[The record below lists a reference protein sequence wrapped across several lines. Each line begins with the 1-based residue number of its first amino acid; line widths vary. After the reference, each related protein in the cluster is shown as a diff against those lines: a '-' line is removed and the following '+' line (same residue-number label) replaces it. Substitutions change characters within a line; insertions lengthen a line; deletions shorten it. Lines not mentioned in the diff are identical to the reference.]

1 MDDFS
6 TNRPNRHEVQQAHE
20 IQQSHPTAPTRH
32 PDLSFPDGNLAILTG
47 SVYFLVHKG
56 LLCRHSVP
64 FQQATKAL
72 DLRSKQLEG
81 RPILQLVDS
90 PHDMGHFLSALY
102 DGILALKLDA
112 PNFPVIDVLLRL
124 TTKYQVKHL
133 RASLLREIQRT
144 QWPVRLAQ
152 WEIREAEATDSS
164 GHYDARLHY
173 PHPILVINLAREIQ
187 APELLPSA
195 FYDLSR
201 CVVSETTA
209 GYTNSENVVH
219 QLSPQDLMSLLKGR
233 EHASRFLST
242 FIVNEL
248 EGREPSAACVHIGDE
263 DPAQRRACQA
273 AFESITFE
281 ILRDVNGV
289 THRSSD
295 PLFAILDAEL
305 MQTRDD
311 HISVLRACEFCRL
324 EFGAAVD
331 HAREEFWSRLPG
343 WFGVDLTAGVWS

>member
-6 TNRPNRHEVQQAHE
+6 TNRHNETQQNQGNSAGG
-20 IQQSHPTAPTRH
+20 PTRH
-32 PDLSFPDGNLAILTG
+32 PDLSFPDGNIAILTG

-64 FQQATKAL
+64 FQQQQATQA
-72 DLRSKQLEG
+72 RSKQLEG
-81 RPILQLVDS
+81 RPVVHVTDS
-90 PHDMGHFLSALY
+90 PHDMFHFLSALY
-102 DGILALKLDA
+102 DGILGVKLDP
-112 PNFPVIDVLLRL
+112 PNFSVVDALLRL
-124 TTKYQVKHL
+124 ATKYQVKHI
-133 RASLLREIQRT
+133 RSSLLQEIQRIH
-144 QWPVRLAQ
+144 WPVRLAQ
-152 WEIREAEATDSS
+152 WEVREAEATDSS
-164 GHYDARLHY
+164 GLYDARLHY
-173 PHPILVINLAREIQ
+173 PHPVLVINLARAIQ

-209 GYTNSENVVH
+209 GYTDSNQILH
-219 QLSPQDLMSLLKGR
+219 QLPQEDLMNLLKGR

-248 EGREPSAACVHIGDE
+248 EARAPSVNCIHGGE
-263 DPAQRRACQA
+263 DDAGQRRACQV

-281 ILRDVNGV
+281 ILRDVNGI

-295 PLFAILDAEL
+295 PLFAIVDAEL

-311 HISVLRACEFCRL
+311 AHSVLRACEFCRL
-324 EFGAAVD
+324 EFGVAVD
-331 HAREEFWSRLPG
+331 RAREEFWSKLPS
-343 WFGVDLTAGVWS
+343 WFGVDLEAGAW

>member
-6 TNRPNRHEVQQAHE
+6 TNRHNE
-20 IQQSHPTAPTRH
+20 IQQIHTNLTGGPTRH
-32 PDLSFPDGNLAILTG
+32 PDLSFPDGNIAILTG

-64 FQQATKAL
+64 FQHTTKAL
-72 DLRSKQLEG
+72 EQSRSKQLEG
-81 RPILQLVDS
+81 RPILHATDS
-90 PHDMGHFLSALY
+90 PHDMCHFLSALY
-102 DGILALKLDA
+102 DGILGVKLDP
-112 PNFPVIDVLLRL
+112 PNFSVVDALLRL
-124 TTKYQVKHL
+124 TTKYQVKHI
-133 RASLLREIQRT
+133 RSSLLREIQRT
-144 QWPVRLAQ
+144 HWPARLAH

-173 PHPILVINLAREIQ
+173 PHPILVINLARAIQ

-201 CVVSETTA
+201 CAVSETTA
-209 GYTNSENVVH
+209 GYTDPNNTVH
-219 QLSPQDLMSLLKGR
+219 QLSQEDLMNLLKGR

-248 EGREPSAACVHIGDE
+248 EARTPSVNCVHGGE
-263 DPAQRRACQA
+263 DDAGQRRACQV

-281 ILRDVNGV
+281 ILRDVNGI

-295 PLFAILDAEL
+295 PLFAIVDAEL

-311 HISVLRACEFCRL
+311 AHSVLRACEFCRL
-324 EFGAAVD
+324 EFGVAVD
-331 HAREEFWSRLPG
+331 QAREEFWAKMPS
-343 WFGVDLTAGVWS
+343 WFGVDLDPGVW

>member
-6 TNRPNRHEVQQAHE
+6 TNRHE
-20 IQQSHPTAPTRH
+20 IQQSHQTAPTRH
-32 PDLSFPDGNLAILTG
+32 PDLSFPDGNVAVVTG

-64 FQQATKAL
+64 LQQATKAL
-72 DLRSKQLEG
+72 DQRIQLEG
-81 RPILQLVDS
+81 RPILPLQDS
-90 PHDMGHFLSALY
+90 SHDMCHFLSALY
-102 DGILALKLDA
+102 DGLLSVKLD
-112 PNFPVIDVLLRL
+112 PSHFSVIDALLRL
-124 TTKYQVKHL
+124 TTKYQVNHL
-133 RASLLREIQRT
+133 RSSLLREMQRV

-152 WEIREAEATDSS
+152 WEVREAEATDSN

-173 PHPILVINLAREIQ
+173 PHPILVINLAQAINASEI
-187 APELLPSA
+187 LPSA
-195 FYDLSR
+195 YYDLSR
-201 CVVSETTA
+201 YVVSETTA
-209 GYTNSENVVH
+209 GYTDSDNVVH
-219 QLSPQDLMSLLKGR
+219 QLSPDDLMSLLKGR

-248 EGREPSAACVHIGDE
+248 EGREPSVSCVHIRDE
-263 DPAQRRACQA
+263 DAAQRRACQA

-295 PLFAILDAEL
+295 PLFAIVDAEL

-311 HISVLRACEFCRL
+311 AQGQPSVLRACEFCRL

-331 HAREEFWSRLPG
+331 QAREEFWSKLPI
-343 WFGVDLTAGVWS
+343 WFGVDLQAGVWP

>member
-1 MDDFS
+1 MDDDFS
-6 TNRPNRHEVQQAHE
+6 TNRHD
-20 IQQSHPTAPTRH
+20 IQHSTQSAPTRH
-32 PDLSFPDGNLAILTG
+32 PDLYFPDGNIAVLTG
-47 SVYFLVHKG
+47 SLYFLVHNG

-64 FQQATKAL
+64 LQQATKAL
-72 DLRSKQLEG
+72 QVDLRTQLEG
-81 RPILQLVDS
+81 RPVLQLPES
-90 PHDMGHFLSALY
+90 SHDMHHFLSALY
-102 DGILALKLDA
+102 DGLSAVKFDP
-112 PNFPVIDVLLRL
+112 PNFAVVAALLRL

-133 RASLLREIQRT
+133 RTSLLLDLQRL

-152 WEIREAEATDSS
+152 WETREADATDAN

-173 PHPILVINLAREIQ
+173 PHPILVINLARAIHAVEI
-187 APELLPSA
+187 LPSA

-209 GYTNSENVVH
+209 GYTDSENVLH
-219 QLSPQDLMSLLKGR
+219 QLSQDDLMSLLKGR
-233 EHASRFLST
+233 EHVSRFLST

-248 EGREPSAACVHIGDE
+248 EGREPSALCINGRDE
-263 DPAQRRACQA
+263 DSAQIRACQA
-273 AFESITFE
+273 AFEAITFE

-295 PLFAILDAEL
+295 PLFAIVDAEL

-311 HISVLRACEFCRL
+311 TQASALRACEFCRL

-331 HAREEFWSRLPG
+331 QAREEFWSKLPL
-343 WFGVDLTAGVWS
+343 WFGIDLEGAPWT